1 MTNQTGLDEAI
12 RLVAGAQDDLEEA
25 QEKLSS
31 ARSWGLF
38 DIFAGGLITSLVK
51 HGKIDDATQCVQSA
65 KYKLESAGRV
75 LNAGEGAID
84 AQLDGIDGFTKFF
97 DVVSDSFLADLW
109 VQGEIADR
117 RRAVEGMLAKVRALR
132 RSLENAKRP

>member
-1 MTNQTGLDEAI
+1 M
-12 RLVAGAQDDLEEA
+12 
-25 QEKLSS
+25 
-31 ARSWGLF
+31 
-38 DIFAGGLITSLVK
+38 
-51 HGKIDDATQCVQSA
+51 QSA
-65 KYKLESAGRV
+65 KYKLESTRRA

-84 AQLDGIDGFTKFF
+84 VQMDGIDGFTKFF
-97 DVVSDSFLADLW
+97 DIVSDNFLADLW

>member
-1 MTNQTGLDEAI
+1 MRNQTGLDEAI
-12 RLVAGAQDDLEEA
+12 RLVAGAQSDLEEA

-31 ARSWGLF
+31 ARNWGLF
-38 DIFAGGLITSLVK
+38 DLFAGGLITSLVK
-51 HGKIDDATQCVQSA
+51 HGKIDDAARCVQSA
-65 KYKLESAGRV
+65 KYKLESAGRA

-132 RSLENAKRP
+132 RSLENARRP

>member
-31 ARSWGLF
+31 ARNWGLF

-51 HGKIDDATQCVQSA
+51 HG
-65 KYKLESAGRV
+65 
-75 LNAGEGAID
+75 
-84 AQLDGIDGFTKFF
+84 
-97 DVVSDSFLADLW
+97 
-109 VQGEIADR
+109 
-117 RRAVEGMLAKVRALR
+117 
-132 RSLENAKRP
+132 

>member
-1 MTNQTGLDEAI
+1 MRNQTGLDEAI
-12 RLVAGAQDDLEEA
+12 RLVAGAQSDLEEA

-31 ARSWGLF
+31 ARNWGLF

-51 HGKIDDATQCVQSA
+51 HGKIDDAARCVQSA

-75 LNAGEGAID
+75 LNAGPGAID

-132 RSLENAKRP
+132 RSLENARRP